1 MQQFSSHSTN
11 FDEFWYCS
19 IFRKFIDKIQIS
31 LKWDKNDRYFTR
43 RSIHIFDHI
52 LLVILRMRNVSDAG
66 CRENQYTQFMINTFV
81 FENRAV
87 DVIIWKNSVEPGTP
101 RTIICRIHIA
111 CWIPRATNTHSDYVI
126 LIDFPLQQYLHERAS
141 MLHYTYIAYLV
152 TSIYWLSKFLR
163 FSG

>member
-1 MQQFSSHSTN
+1 
-11 FDEFWYCS
+11 
-19 IFRKFIDKIQIS
+19 
-31 LKWDKNDRYFTR
+31 
-43 RSIHIFDHI
+43 
-52 LLVILRMRNVSDAG
+52 MRNVSDAG

-152 TSIYWLSKFLR
+152 TSIY
-163 FSG
+163 